1 MPLTIAVP
9 TPDSRASR
17 ASARALWIT
26 APGHAEL
33 RDEVLPPPARGEV
46 RVRCLH
52 SAVSRGTETLVFRGE
67 VPPSEYA
74 RMRCPFQT
82 GDFPGPL
89 KYGYISVGVVEHGAL
104 DLLGRTVFC
113 LHPHQSVYNVPSDAV
128 HPLPAGVTPL
138 RALLAAQMETA
149 LNALWDAAP
158 LPGDRIAVVGAGTL
172 GLLVAWLAARTPG
185 CQVQVIDPLAARAAV
200 AQRLGVDWSLPDGAA
215 ADADLVVHAS
225 GQAAG
230 LATALRLAGF
240 EATVM
245 ELSWYG
251 SRVVPVPLGEA
262 FHAQRLTLKSSQ
274 VGHVATARRA
284 RWSHR
289 RRLALA
295 LSLLTDPALD
305 ALITDGADF
314 ERLPQVLARLADPA
328 GGAEHTLCQRID
340 YAADVASA

>member
-1 MPLTIAVP
+1 
-9 TPDSRASR
+9 
-17 ASARALWIT
+17 LWIT
-26 APGHAEL
+26 APGRAEL
-33 RDEVLPPPARGEV
+33 REEHLPPRAPGEV
-46 RVRCLH
+46 RVRSLH

-82 GDFPGPL
+82 GDFPGPV
-89 KYGYISVGVVEHGAL
+89 KYGYIGVGVVEAGPL

-113 LHPHQSVYNVPSDAV
+113 LHPHQTLYNVPAEAV
-128 HPLPAGVTPL
+128 HLLPEHVTPA
-138 RALLAAQMETA
+138 RALLGAYMETA

-172 GLLVAWLAARTPG
+172 GLLVAWLAARLPG
-185 CQVQVIDPLAARAAV
+185 CAVQVVDTVAARAAI
-200 AQRLGVDWSLPDGAA
+200 ASRLGVSFATPGDAQT
-215 ADADLVVHAS
+215 DADLVVHAS
-225 GQAAG
+225 GQPAG

-240 EATVM
+240 EATVL

-251 SRVVPVPLGEA
+251 SRTVPLPLGEA

-274 VGHVATARRA
+274 VGQVAAARRA
-284 RWSHR
+284 RWSRR

-305 ALITDGADF
+305 ALITDSAPF
-314 ERLPQVLARLADPA
+314 EHLPQVLARLADAA
-328 GGAEHTLCQRID
+328 GGAEHTLCQRSG
-340 YAADVASA
+340 YAASA